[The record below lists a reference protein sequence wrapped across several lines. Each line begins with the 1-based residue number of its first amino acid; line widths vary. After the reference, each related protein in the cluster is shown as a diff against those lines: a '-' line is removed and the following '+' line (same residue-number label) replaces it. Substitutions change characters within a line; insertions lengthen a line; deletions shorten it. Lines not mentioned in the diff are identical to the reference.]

1 MKTTRTLS
9 LFLILIN
16 MGNILSA
23 DLTAEEKLKQKL
35 DAKLIKGLEICS
47 HEILQG
53 SMGFTKRFED
63 FMTTINQGGNSNVQS
78 ENNLSLLTL
87 GIISGNLGFTK
98 FLMNKHADINNQTA
112 EGISPLALSL
122 AMLYAKMNNL
132 LPEGFGGG
140 TLDGYYKI
148 AKLLAIN
155 GAVLDTNNLIEETAA
170 NNILSILKTSNEK
183 TQLTTAL
190 PQIFTKKLA
199 QAFLF
204 YLIRI
209 NAAAAVAILITHEQS
224 LMNVKNS
231 AGMTPLH
238 LAISCKAASIVE
250 LLLNHQADPAIENAD
265 GLNAY
270 DFADI
275 VNNENITSLFNA
287 NPAQKH
293 EDL

>member
-1 MKTTRTLS
+1 MKTTQVLP
-9 LFLILIN
+9 LFLIVIG
-16 MGNILSA
+16 MGKILGA

-47 HEILQG
+47 HDILQG
-53 SMGFTKRFED
+53 NMGFTKRFED

-78 ENNLSLLTL
+78 ENNISLLTL
-87 GIISGNLGFTK
+87 GIISGNPGFTK
-98 FLMNKHADINNQTA
+98 FLINKHADINNQTA
-112 EGISPLALSL
+112 EGISPLALAL
-122 AMLYAKMNNL
+122 AMLHAKMNNL
-132 LPEGFGGG
+132 LPEGFGSG
-140 TLDGYYKI
+140 TVEGYYKI
-148 AKLLAIN
+148 AKILAIN

-170 NNILSILKTSNEK
+170 NNIVSLLKTSNEK
-183 TQLTTAL
+183 TQLKTVL
-190 PQIFTKKLA
+190 PQIFTKNLT

-204 YLIRI
+204 YLIRV
-209 NAAAAVAILITHEQS
+209 NAAAAVATLITHDQS

-231 AGMTPLH
+231 VGMTPLH
-238 LAISCKAASIVE
+238 MAISCKAAAIVE

-275 VNNENITSLFNA
+275 VNNENITSLFTT
-287 NPAQKH
+287 NPTQKH